1 MARPQKTGLDY
12 FPFDVDFFS
21 DKKIRRLRAKYGN
34 DGVTA
39 YIYILCLI
47 YRDKGYYAEYDDDLI
62 LDISDELNISEVYLH
77 GVCIGSSTDD
87 AWAGPRGEYA
97 TARLASPAWE
107 LYGRKGLVSDGF
119 PVPNAPQQDG
129 FLSYHIRAGGHALAD
144 YDWSVYLD
152 FADKRMRP

>member
-12 FPFDVDFFS
+12 FPFDVYFFS

-62 LDISDELNISEVYLH
+62 LDLSDELNISEGLTRQIMGH
-77 GVCIGSSTDD
+77 
-87 AWAGPRGEYA
+87 
-97 TARLASPAWE
+97 
-107 LYGRKGLVSDGF
+107 LVSTAKDHR
-119 PVPNAPQQDG
+119 QHTCR
-129 FLSYHIRAGGHALAD
+129 SGHCH
-144 YDWSVYLD
+144 YCTISSKT
-152 FADKRMRP
+152 FSGS